1 MVVVVKGKFPTLAV
15 ILVMLLVLVAV
26 AILVFVMTGG
36 KATVLVVAIPGFPIE
51 SIIIG
56 LVVGLL
62 WVVLKRRSV
71 KERKKW

>member
-1 MVVVVKGKFPTLAV
+1 MVVVVKGKFPTLAL

-51 SIIIG
+51 STIIG

-71 KERKKW
+71 KER